1 MLKLQKVKEN
11 VSKVS
16 RVLGKGASSNIYVH
30 PGEKIC
36 ITKSENKMKK
46 ILAFEL
52 SRFIGA
58 PSRSCEFSG
67 SLDVNSK
74 KIYEHLKTVF
84 SDYTWYR
91 SQSQGKFD
99 IYSYDAAVAVEVK
112 TVKRGQSKL
121 VFNATV
127 YPDVISKTKV
137 GKEMERLCEPPVVN
151 TENVK
156 SPSITM
162 DVLVLCI
169 ERDPKNNTVYNYAI
183 VDGAYWDIK
192 EEDHDACE
200 ALYKDMNDPCVM
212 NEIMSIVYKR
222 KGNQFARKI
231 RDGEF
236 GNDFK
241 LRKLIFLNNPVGKM
255 FR

>member
-1 MLKLQKVKEN
+1 MLKRQKVKVKEN
-11 VSKVS
+11 VTKVS
-16 RVLGKGASSNIYVH
+16 GRTSLSNVYVH

-36 ITKSENKMKK
+36 ITRSENKMKK

-67 SLDVNSK
+67 SLDINSK
-74 KIYEHLKTVF
+74 KIYQHLKTVF
-84 SDYTWYR
+84 SDYTWYYG
-91 SQSQGKFD
+91 QSQGKFD

-121 VFNATV
+121 IFNATV

-137 GKEMERLCEPPVVN
+137 GKEIERLCEPPVVN
-151 TENVK
+151 VENIKGSSV
-156 SPSITM
+156 TM
-162 DVLVLCI
+162 DVLVLCV
-169 ERDPKNNTVYNYAI
+169 ERNQKTNTVYNYAI
-183 VDGAYWDIK
+183 VDGAYWNIS

-200 ALYKDMNDPCVM
+200 ALYNDTNDPIVM
-212 NEIMSIVYKR
+212 KEIMDVIYQH

-231 RDGEF
+231 RDGKF
-236 GNDFK
+236 GDNFK
-241 LRKLIFLNNPVGKM
+241 LRKLISLQNPVGKLLK
-255 FR
+255 

>member
-1 MLKLQKVKEN
+1 MLERQRVKEN
-11 VSKVS
+11 VSKVGK
-16 RVLGKGASSNIYVH
+16 VLGRGSLSNMYVH

-36 ITKSENKMKK
+36 ITRSENKMKK

-74 KIYEHLKTVF
+74 KIYNHLKTVF
-84 SDYTWYR
+84 SDYTWYYG
-91 SQSQGKFD
+91 QSQGKFD
-99 IYSYDAAVAVEVK
+99 VYSYDAAVAIEVK

-121 VFNATV
+121 IFNATV

-137 GKEMERLCEPPVVN
+137 GKEVERLCEPPVVN
-151 TENVK
+151 VENIKGSSV
-156 SPSITM
+156 TM
-162 DVLVLCI
+162 DVLVLCV

-183 VDGAYWDIK
+183 VDGTYWNIK
-192 EEDHDACE
+192 EKDYDSCE
-200 ALYKDMNDPCVM
+200 ALYNDINDPMVLK
-212 NEIMSIVYKR
+212 EIMNVVYKR
-222 KGNQFARKI
+222 KGNRFARRI

-236 GNDFK
+236 GNNFK
-241 LRKLIFLNNPVGKM
+241 LRKLISLENPVGKM
-255 FR
+255 FK